1 MQSRVPLGPG
11 KFHVVVLVFLKSPLR
26 WLHDKSRLSRQ
37 KNVTV
42 VESVMVWYFKGFY
55 MIYRKLRGRLEVQ
68 NFFSLVEKYF
78 TRSRTLEEKFRIS
91 M

>member
-1 MQSRVPLGPG
+1 M
-11 KFHVVVLVFLKSPLR
+11 
-26 WLHDKSRLSRQ
+26 
-37 KNVTV
+37 
-42 VESVMVWYFKGFY
+42 GFY